1 MRVLIVEDDDGI
13 ARGLVLALRRDGYAA
28 DVVPG
33 VARAKAALRT
43 EPFDVVL
50 LDLGLADGDGTD
62 VLRYVRN
69 SPAGRL
75 PDPGMPILIMTA
87 RDEVSS
93 RIAGLDMGADDYVTK
108 PFDPGEL
115 AARIRV
121 QRRRV
126 AGRAKNLLTHGD
138 LEIDPAARVV
148 RKSGKEVD
156 LSSREFAL
164 LRVLVEARPR
174 VLSRAQIEASLYDWG
189 AALDSNAI
197 EVHVHHL
204 RRKLGEGIIHTMRG
218 IGYFVPE
225 DDGA

>member
-1 MRVLIVEDDDGI
+1 M
-13 ARGLVLALRRDGYAA
+13 
-28 DVVPG
+28 
-33 VARAKAALRT
+33 
-43 EPFDVVL
+43 
-50 LDLGLADGDGTD
+50 
-62 VLRYVRN
+62 
-69 SPAGRL
+69 
-75 PDPGMPILIMTA
+75 
-87 RDEVSS
+87 
-93 RIAGLDMGADDYVTK
+93 
-108 PFDPGEL
+108 
-115 AARIRV
+115 
-121 QRRRV
+121 
-126 AGRAKNLLTHGD
+126 THGD

-204 RRKLGEGIIHTMRG
+204 RRKLGDRIIRTMRG

-225 DDGA
+225 DDGT